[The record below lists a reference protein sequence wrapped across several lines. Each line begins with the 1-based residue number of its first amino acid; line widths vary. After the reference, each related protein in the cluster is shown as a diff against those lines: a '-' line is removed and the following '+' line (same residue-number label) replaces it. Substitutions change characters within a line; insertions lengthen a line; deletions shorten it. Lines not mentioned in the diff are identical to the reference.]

1 MHTIETT
8 AVVTADHQ
16 LVVHSTV
23 PNEIRP
29 GEHKVTLTIDPAG
42 TQQSQ
47 RAPFFLPPYPIGLTG
62 EESTFGRED
71 IYDDVDR

>member
-23 PNEIRP
+23 PDEIRP
-29 GEHKVTLTIDPAG
+29 GEHKVTLTIDPASPQIRG
-42 TQQSQ
+42 T
-47 RAPFFLPPYPIGLTG
+47 PFFLPPYPIGLTG
-62 EESTFGRED
+62 DEVTFGRED